1 MMADRWGYQQPCARN
16 PKPPTTMEL
25 RARRAFRPEEERQIS
40 EWLAAQGGNMRQ
52 CLRADL
58 RALYL
63 PCGERVMCWRGER
76 CQMVPEGK
84 KKPTRFFETAAYE
97 KGE

>member
-1 MMADRWGYQQPCARN
+1 MADRWGYQQPAARN

-25 RARRAFRPEEERQIS
+25 RARRAVRPEHERQIN
-40 EWLAAQGGNMRQ
+40 EWLEAQGGHMKQ

-84 KKPTRFFETAAYE
+84 KKPSRFFETAAYE